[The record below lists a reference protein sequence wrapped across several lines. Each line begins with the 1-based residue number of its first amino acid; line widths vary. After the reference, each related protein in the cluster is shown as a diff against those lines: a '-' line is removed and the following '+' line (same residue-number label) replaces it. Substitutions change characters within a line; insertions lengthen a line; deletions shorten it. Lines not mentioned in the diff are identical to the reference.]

1 MDGPSRLP
9 SSLPAGRTLKLP
21 GRGQTWIYDT
31 GEPRSGPDAPAV
43 LLLHGWT
50 SSGALNWYRCFPA
63 LREKYRVVALDH
75 RGHGRGIRSRLPFR
89 LEDCADDAA
98 AVVAALGVGPLTAVG
113 YSMGGPIA
121 QLLWRRHPEAVDG
134 LVLCATAA
142 RFATRRQF
150 SGPLGTL
157 GLGASM
163 ALSLLPGVARRQG
176 MGMVIRRWN
185 ATASAAGWALEEWA
199 RHDPSALMQA
209 GLALSRFDS
218 TSWVGSI
225 DVPTAVVVTEA
236 DQTVSPRRQRFLA
249 DHIPGALAFPV
260 EGDHR
265 ACVDVPRRFVPALLA
280 ACEAVRHP
288 GAVANLTGN

>member
-1 MDGPSRLP
+1 MDRSSRLP
-9 SSLPAGRTLKLP
+9 SSLPAGRGLQLG
-21 GRGQTWIYDT
+21 GRGRTWVYDT
-31 GEPRSGPDAPAV
+31 GDPASGPNTPAV

-50 SSGALNWYRCFPA
+50 SSAALNWYRCFPA
-63 LREKYRVVALDH
+63 LGEKYRVVALDH
-75 RGHGRGIRSRLPFR
+75 RGHGRGIRSRLPFS

-98 AVVAALGVGPLTAVG
+98 AVVAALGVGPLTVVG

-121 QLLWRRHPEAVDG
+121 QLLWRRHPEVVDG

-142 RFATRRQF
+142 RFASRRQF

-163 ALSLLPGVARRQG
+163 ALSLLPGVVRRQG
-176 MGMVIRRWN
+176 MGMAVRRWN
-185 ATASAAGWALEEWA
+185 AAGDAAAWAMEEWA
-199 RHDPSALMQA
+199 RHDPSALMQG

-218 TSWVGSI
+218 TSWIASI

-249 DHIPGALAFPV
+249 EHIPGAQIFPV
-260 EGDHR
+260 DGNHR
-265 ACVDVPRRFVPALLA
+265 ACVDAPGSFVAALLS

-288 GAVANLTGN
+288 RAVADRTGN